1 MRIVVSGTHASGKST
16 LISDFRFAHPG
27 YTVLGDPFDELPD
40 ELDGASPV
48 AFLGQLRAS
57 ASRLGECGDA
67 DLIAERGPLDFLAYL
82 IAWEELG
89 RGRIDPVVLE
99 RATVLAAEA
108 MRTVE
113 LIVLLSATG
122 VFVPSDE
129 DPELRDAM
137 QEALFE
143 LCDDTDLRGST
154 RVEHLRGD
162 QAERLR
168 RFEAL
173 VA

>member
-1 MRIVVSGTHASGKST
+1 MRVVVSGTHASGKST
-16 LISDFRFAHPG
+16 LISDFQLGHPG
-27 YTVLGDPFDELPD
+27 YPVLGDPFEELLDEF
-40 ELDGASPV
+40 DGASPA
-48 AFLGQLRAS
+48 AFLAQLRVA
-57 ASRLGECGDA
+57 ASRLDERADA

-89 RGRIDPVVLE
+89 RGRIDPVMLD
-99 RATVLAAEA
+99 RATALAAEA

-113 LIVLLSATG
+113 LIVLLPAAG
-122 VFVPSDE
+122 VFVPPDE

-143 LCDDTDLRGST
+143 LCDDPDLLGSARVEYLRG
-154 RVEHLRGD
+154 EPD
-162 QAERLR
+162 ERLR